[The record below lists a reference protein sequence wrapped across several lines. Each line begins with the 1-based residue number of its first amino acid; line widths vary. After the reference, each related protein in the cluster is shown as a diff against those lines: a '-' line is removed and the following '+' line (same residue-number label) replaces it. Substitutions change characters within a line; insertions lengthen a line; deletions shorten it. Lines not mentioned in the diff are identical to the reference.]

1 MLLWLGFLTKERSR
15 RYGMSGQRR
24 RSGWRKGRLTVA
36 LVAAMIAMGALTAAR
51 AVAAEPP
58 YLDPTQP
65 VPVRVADL
73 LGRMSLDEK
82 IGQMTQA
89 ERLAV
94 SGADITNS
102 RLGSLLSGGGS
113 APSPNSPSAWAG
125 PPRRR
130 SPAPDPT
137 GTSRRA
143 CAWCATTAGDART
156 SRTAR
161 TRRSAA
167 R

>member
-65 VPVRVADL
+65 LPVRV
-73 LGRMSLDEK
+73 
-82 IGQMTQA
+82 
-89 ERLAV
+89 
-94 SGADITNS
+94 ADITNS

-113 APSPNSPSAWAG
+113 APSPNSPTAWA
-125 PPRRR
+125 
-130 SPAPDPT
+130 DMYDNFQ
-137 GTSRRA
+137 RA
-143 CAWCATTAGDART
+143 ALATPLRIPLIYGVDAVHGHNNVFGAT
-156 SRTAR
+156 IYPHNIGL
-161 TRRSAA
+161 
-167 R
+167 

>member
-1 MLLWLGFLTKERSR
+1 MAGGR
-15 RYGMSGQRR
+15 RYVVAVVATV
-24 RSGWRKGRLTVA
+24 LTA
-36 LVAAMIAMGALTAAR
+36 GALTATR
-51 AVAAEPP
+51 ADAAGPP

-65 VPVRVADL
+65 VSVRVADL

-113 APSPNSPSAWAG
+113 APTPNTATAWA
-125 PPRRR
+125 
-130 SPAPDPT
+130 DMY
-137 GTSRRA
+137 
-143 CAWCATTAGDART
+143 DNFQ
-156 SRTAR
+156 
-161 TRRSAA
+161 RSALA
-167 R
+167 TPLG